1 MLYTLPRASGTAG
14 YIDACVAAAW
24 LLVPA
29 DYMSTLGDEK
39 TTALPNLVFPKRFQY
54 QLPRA
59 CYSEDTVAA
68 QDYLLQLPMARLLTV
83 L

>member
-1 MLYTLPRASGTAG
+1 
-14 YIDACVAAAW
+14 
-24 LLVPA
+24 
-29 DYMSTLGDEK
+29 MSTLGDKK
-39 TTALPNLVFPKRFQY
+39 TTALPNLVSPKRFQY

-68 QDYLLQLPMARLLTV
+68 QDYLLQLPMARLLIV